1 MAEEL
6 NAEIAIEF
14 DSLQQVVNELDALR
28 YEDSKE
34 NPADPYMTVL
44 GYFNSLRELGG
55 ARRIPEALFGFVGS
69 GLRQRARGAE
79 RHRAFHR
86 GFVCV
91 CGTAMAATAVT
102 AVLASCWIN

>member
-1 MAEEL
+1 
-6 NAEIAIEF
+6 
-14 DSLQQVVNELDALR
+14 
-28 YEDSKE
+28 
-34 NPADPYMTVL
+34 MTVL

-69 GLRQRARGAE
+69 GLHQRARGAE
-79 RHRAFHR
+79 LHRAFHR

-102 AVLASCWIN
+102 GRRGRRSRFGPNPPDPLE